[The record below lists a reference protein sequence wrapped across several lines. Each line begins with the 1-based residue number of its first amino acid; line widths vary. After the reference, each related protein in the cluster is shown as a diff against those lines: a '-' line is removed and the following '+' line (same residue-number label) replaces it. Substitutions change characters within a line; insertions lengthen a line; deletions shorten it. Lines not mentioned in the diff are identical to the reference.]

1 MNFYQDRN
9 LADRL
14 ILDYQKVYPILDIH
28 KGNSILRCIDS
39 LLLCICIG
47 ANLDSYYLT
56 IGILPLTDA
65 SIQIDSLSIS
75 QRMVGGK
82 YDVQEQITLQF
93 HDRKYEEAIH
103 RISRQFVIPLDIATL
118 SLSDLLEAY
127 EKFLATDKLLGQ
139 RPLFKEYEH
148 ILQYSTFYDDK
159 EYSLLLLDKFCE
171 KLSLKRP
178 IQIQVMLDAL
188 KLKSLEEWRE
198 KQLLYINDP
207 SIVVKNVEKN
217 IKKFKLENCQNTKLI
232 IDNKKTAFLNY

>member
-1 MNFYQDRN
+1 M
-9 LADRL
+9 
-14 ILDYQKVYPILDIH
+14 
-28 KGNSILRCIDS
+28 
-39 LLLCICIG
+39 
-47 ANLDSYYLT
+47 
-56 IGILPLTDA
+56 
-65 SIQIDSLSIS
+65 
-75 QRMVGGK
+75 
-82 YDVQEQITLQF
+82 
-93 HDRKYEEAIH
+93 
-103 RISRQFVIPLDIATL
+103 
-118 SLSDLLEAY
+118 SDLLEAY